1 MLRGARNSPRNEGYL
16 EEVTNI
22 HEKLQWIPLKIY
34 LIAWFATLRI
44 TSSYFPI
51 K

>member
-1 MLRGARNSPRNEGYL
+1 MLRGARNSPIKEMYQ

-34 LIAWFATLRI
+34 LIAWLATFHIILLI
-44 TSSYFPI
+44 FLLN
-51 K
+51 